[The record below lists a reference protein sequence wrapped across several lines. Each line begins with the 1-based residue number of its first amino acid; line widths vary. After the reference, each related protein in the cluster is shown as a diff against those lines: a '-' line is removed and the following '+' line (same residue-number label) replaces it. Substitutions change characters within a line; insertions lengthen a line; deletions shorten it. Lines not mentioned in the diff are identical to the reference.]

1 MTATLT
7 DRYVSATL
15 RRVPEKQRPE
25 IEKELR
31 AAIADDV
38 DARVEQGEKPAAA
51 EYSSLKEM
59 GDPYRLAASYTNRV
73 LGLIGPDIY
82 PTYVRSLKLV
92 SWISVPI
99 VYVVL
104 VIISFAQGKNVF
116 ASIFGPLGA
125 TISVGI
131 YIAFAVT
138 LIFVIAE
145 RAQTRSPD
153 EVSRL
158 SWTPDALAVEIDP
171 PSLTRWGD
179 VISQI
184 VGTLI
189 FGAFLLVDRFA
200 PFVKDGAGHT
210 ISVLD
215 PHLWTLWIPVYLVL
229 LVLTIA
235 LEFLKLRAGKWT
247 VGLAIAETILGV
259 LGAAALTATV
269 LTTTVV
275 NPALTTV
282 SILALGGWVW
292 SVVSVVV
299 GVIWL
304 SVTINIW
311 RPSARTAKAS

>member
-1 MTATLT
+1 MTTTLT

-38 DARVEQGEKPAAA
+38 DARIEQGEKPAAA

-92 SWISVPI
+92 SWITIPI

-125 TISVGI
+125 TISVAI

-138 LIFVIAE
+138 IIFVIAE

-153 EVSRL
+153 L
-158 SWTPDALAVEIDP
+158 SHLAWTPDALAVEIDP

-179 VISQI
+179 VVSQI

-189 FGAFLLVDRFA
+189 LVAFLIVDRFA
-200 PFVKDGAGHT
+200 PFVTDKAGHS
-210 ISVLD
+210 IPVLD
-215 PHLWTLWIPVYLVL
+215 PQLWSFWMPVYFVL
-229 LVLTIA
+229 LALTIA
-235 LEFLKLRAGKWT
+235 LEFLKLRAGRWT
-247 VGLAIAETILGV
+247 VALAITETVLGV
-259 LGAAALTATV
+259 LGAAALIATV
-269 LTTTVV
+269 LTVTVV

-282 SILALGGWVW
+282 SFLAPGGWVW
-292 SVVSVVV
+292 SVVAIAL
-299 GVIWL
+299 GLIWL
-304 SVTINIW
+304 GTTINIW
-311 RPSARTAKAS
+311 RPSARTAK